1 MLGRI
6 LIYIAFATALFATI
20 SYYLGFRGRKNLINR
35 ARISYYISSASVV
48 LASAFL
54 LHLILTHQFQY
65 TYVWSYSSRDL
76 STPLLISTFYAG
88 QEGSFMLWTFY
99 TAILGLFLMSY
110 ARRNGYEPEVM
121 SVYSL
126 VKVFLLL
133 ILIVKSPFEYVWETW
148 PGQVHE
154 GFVPPDGRGLNP
166 LLQNFWM
173 VIHPPIIFIGF
184 ASMAIPYAHAITAL
198 LRREYLTWVKP
209 AMPWVIFASLT
220 LGAGLAI
227 GGFWAYETLG
237 WGGFWGWDPVENSSL
252 VPWLIAVGTIHT
264 MLVQKRTGAF
274 VRWNLG
280 MSILAFILV
289 LYSTFLTRSGV
300 LGDTSVHS
308 FVDPGMWVYSLLI
321 SLMIVFTAIGF
332 GLLFARR
339 KEIPRVKVE
348 SDLLSREYN
357 LFLASVILVIIAGF
371 VIAGTSS
378 PIITKIFQGKA
389 SAVDTSYYN
398 KTTLPLGIIMA
409 LLIGLAQVMW
419 WRKTKPEALMKT
431 LMFPTAASTIFTSIL
446 IIVGVREILMA
457 LFVLTTSFA
466 FFVNLRI
473 AYKIARGNPKFIGA
487 SLTHVGVALFL
498 LGVIASTKYDKTQV
512 VSLPKDQP
520 VNVYGYK
527 LTYVG
532 NQKIDKEK
540 VAYNIRVEKGEDSF
554 IAPLQ
559 MYFSEYNQGVM
570 RHPYI
575 FSLLNYDIFSN
586 PKLPAFLIKNM
597 LMNDLYLSPM
607 SLEKSGGFNPHATGE
622 LIILDKGKEK
632 TVGDYTLKFIR
643 FDMTPDDM
651 AKMMSGSDFAI
662 GAVIEVKYKGKTQQ
676 IIPKIHYRNNNPMP
690 EPVKVGDKQLTFVN
704 LNVEGGQI
712 AISFGD
718 GGIDS
723 SGANEPVEILVIE
736 ASVKPFINLVWFGVL
751 IVLAGFIISMIR
763 RISEVRKPAKS

>member
-1 MLGRI
+1 MGRI
-6 LIYIAFATALFATI
+6 LIYIAFASSLFATI
-20 SYYLGFRGRKNLINR
+20 GYYLSFRGKKYLIQR
-35 ARISYYISSASVV
+35 ARLSYHISATFVI

-54 LHLILTHQFQY
+54 LYLILTHQFQY
-65 TYVWSYSSRDL
+65 TYVWSYSSTDL
-76 STPLLISTFYAG
+76 PTPLLISTFYAG

-99 TAILGLFLMSY
+99 MAVLGLFLMSY
-110 ARRNGYEPEVM
+110 SRRNGYEAEVM

-126 VKVFLLL
+126 VKVLLLL

-154 GFVPPDGRGLNP
+154 GFVPPEGRGLNP

-184 ASMAIPYAHAITAL
+184 AAMAIPYSHAVAAL

-209 AMPWVIFASLT
+209 AMPWTIFAALT

-264 MLVQKRTGAF
+264 MYVQRRTGAF
-274 VRWNLG
+274 ARWNLG

-308 FVDPGMWVYSLLI
+308 FVDPGMWVYLLLI
-321 SLMIVFTAIGF
+321 SLILTFSLIGF

-339 KEIPRVKVE
+339 KEIPKVKVE

-357 LFLASVILVIIAGF
+357 LFLASALLVVIAGF
-371 VIAGTSS
+371 VIVGTSS

-389 SAVDTSYYN
+389 SAVDISYYN

-409 LLIGLAQVMW
+409 LLIGLAQTMW
-419 WRKTKPEALMKT
+419 WRKTNPETLMKS
-431 LMFPTAASTIFTSIL
+431 LLFPTAAATVFTSIL
-446 IIVGVREILMA
+446 IVAGVREILMA
-457 LFVLTTSFA
+457 LFVLTSSFA
-466 FFVNLRI
+466 FFVSLRI
-473 AYKIARGNPKFIGA
+473 AYKIARGNPKYIGA
-487 SLTHVGVALFL
+487 YLTHIGVAIFF

-512 VSLPKDQP
+512 VSLPKDQT
-520 VNVYGYK
+520 VNVFGYK
-527 LTYVG
+527 LTYIG

-540 VAYNIRVEKGEDSF
+540 VAYNVKVEKDGDSF
-554 IAPLQ
+554 VAPLQ

-586 PKLPAFLIKNM
+586 PNLLAFLVKNT
-597 LMNDLYLSPM
+597 LTNDLYLSPM
-607 SLEKSGGFNPHATGE
+607 SLEKSGGFNPHATGD
-622 LIILDKGKEK
+622 LIILDKNQEK
-632 TVGDYTLKFIR
+632 VVGDYTLKFIR
-643 FDMTPDDM
+643 FDMTPEDM
-651 AKMMSGSDFAI
+651 AKMMNGQDFAI
-662 GAVIEVKYKGKTQQ
+662 GAVIEVTYKGKKQQ
-676 IIPKIHYRNNNPMP
+676 VIPKIYYRNNMPMP
-690 EPVKVGDKQLTFVN
+690 EGIKVGDKQLTFIN
-704 LNVEGGQI
+704 LNVESGQI
-712 AISFGD
+712 AVSLRSD
-718 GGIDS
+718 GPILEFQD
-723 SGANEPVEILVIE
+723 EPVEVLVIE

-751 IVLAGFIISMIR
+751 VMLAGFVVSMIR
-763 RISEVRKPAKS
+763 RISEVKK

>member
-1 MLGRI
+1 MTGRI
-6 LIYIAFATALFATI
+6 LIYIAFATALFAAI
-20 SYYLGFRGRKNLINR
+20 GYYLGFRGRRELITK
-35 ARISYYISSASVV
+35 ARVSYHISAVTVI
-48 LASAFL
+48 LASAL
-54 LHLILTHQFQY
+54 LLYFILTHQFQY
-65 TYVWSYSSRDL
+65 TYIWSYSSTDL

-88 QEGSFMLWTFY
+88 QEGSILLWTFY
-99 TAILGLFLMSY
+99 TAILGLFLMGYS
-110 ARRNGYEPEVM
+110 RRNGYEPEVM

-126 VKVFLLL
+126 IKAFLLL
-133 ILIVKSPFEYVWETW
+133 MLIVKSPFEYVWETW
-148 PGQVHE
+148 PKEVHE
-154 GFVPPDGRGLNP
+154 GFIPPEGRGLNP

-184 ASMAIPYAHAITAL
+184 AAMAIPYSHAIAAL
-198 LRREYLTWVKP
+198 LRREYITWVKP
-209 AMPWVIFASLT
+209 ALPWTIFAALT

-274 VRWNLG
+274 ARWNLG
-280 MSILAFILV
+280 MSILAFILI
-289 LYSTFLTRSGV
+289 LYSTFLTRSGI

-308 FVDPGMWVYSLLI
+308 FVDPGMWVYTLLI
-321 SLMIVFTAIGF
+321 TLIVVFSGIGF

-339 KEIPRVKVE
+339 KEIPKVKVE
-348 SDLLSREYN
+348 ADLLSREYN
-357 LFLASVILVIIAGF
+357 LFLASVILAIIAAL

-389 SAVDTSYYN
+389 SAVDISYYN

-446 IIVGVREILMA
+446 IIAGVREILMA
-457 LFVLTTSFA
+457 LFVLTSSFA

-473 AYKIARGNPKFIGA
+473 AYKIARGNPKYIGA
-487 SLTHVGVALFL
+487 SLTHVGVGIFF
-498 LGVIASTKYDKTQV
+498 LGVIASTKYDKTQII
-512 VSLPKDQP
+512 SLPKDQP
-520 VNVYGYK
+520 VNVFEYK
-527 LTYVG
+527 LTYIG

-540 VAYNIRVEKGEDSF
+540 VAYNVKVEKGGDSF

-597 LMNDLYLSPM
+597 LTNDLYLSPM
-607 SLEKSGGFNPHATGE
+607 SLEKSTGFNPHSTGD
-622 LIILDKGKEK
+622 LIILSKDQER
-632 TVGDYTLKFIR
+632 TIGDYTLKFIR
-643 FDMTPDDM
+643 FDMTSDDM
-651 AKMMSGSDFAI
+651 AKMMAGEDFAI
-662 GAVIEVKYKGKTQQ
+662 GAVIEVTYGGKKQQ
-676 IIPKIHYRNNNPMP
+676 VIPKIYYRNNVPVP
-690 EPVKVGDKQLTFVN
+690 EAVKIGDKQLTFVN
-704 LNVEGGQI
+704 LNVETGQVAVSLKSNGGSLQVK
-712 AISFGD
+712 D
-718 GGIDS
+718 
-723 SGANEPVEILVIE
+723 EPVEVLVIE

-751 IVLAGFIISMIR
+751 VMLAGFIVSMVR
-763 RISEVRKPAKS
+763 RISEVKK

>member
-6 LIYIAFATALFATI
+6 LIYIAFTTALFATI
-20 SYYLGFRGRKNLINR
+20 GYYLGFRGRKNLINK
-35 ARISYYISSASVV
+35 ARISYHISALSVV

-54 LHLILTHQFQY
+54 LYLILTHQFQY

-133 ILIVKSPFEYVWETW
+133 ILIVKSPFEYIWETW

-184 ASMAIPYAHAITAL
+184 ASMAIPYSHAITAL

-209 AMPWVIFASLT
+209 AMPWTIFSALT

-321 SLMIVFTAIGF
+321 SLIVIFTAIGF

-339 KEIPRVKVE
+339 KEIPKVKVE

-457 LFVLTTSFA
+457 LFVLTSSFA

-532 NQKIDKEK
+532 NQKIDKER
-540 VAYNIRVEKGEDSF
+540 VAYNVRVEKGEDSF

-586 PKLPAFLIKNM
+586 PKLPAFLVKNM

-607 SLEKSGGFNPHATGE
+607 SLEKSGGFNPHSTGE

-632 TVGDYTLKFIR
+632 TIGDYTLKFIR

-651 AKMMSGSDFAI
+651 AKMMGGQDFAI

-676 IIPKIHYRNNNPMP
+676 VIPKIHYRNNNPMP

-704 LNVEGGQI
+704 LNVEGNQI
-712 AISFGD
+712 AVSFGD
-718 GGIDS
+718 GGINLS
-723 SGANEPVEILVIE
+723 ESEPVEVLVIE
-736 ASVKPFINLVWFGVL
+736 ASVKPFINLVWFGVI

-763 RISEVRKPAKS
+763 RISEVKKPSKV

>member
-1 MLGRI
+1 MIGRV
-6 LIYIAFATALFATI
+6 LIYIAFVSALFAVI
-20 SYYLGFRGRKNLINR
+20 GYYLSFKGRKNLISK
-35 ARISYYISSASVV
+35 ARLSYHVSAVTV
-48 LASAFL
+48 ILASAFL
-54 LHLILTHQFQY
+54 LYLILTHQFQY
-65 TYVWSYSSRDL
+65 TYVWSYSSTDL

-88 QEGSFMLWTFY
+88 QEGSFLLWTFY
-99 TAILGLFLMSY
+99 ISILGLFLMSY

-133 ILIVKSPFEYVWETW
+133 ILIVKSPFEYIWETW

-154 GFVPPDGRGLNP
+154 GFVPPEGRGLNP

-173 VIHPPIIFIGF
+173 VIHPPIVFIGF
-184 ASMAIPYAHAITAL
+184 ASMAIPYSHAVAAL

-209 AMPWVIFASLT
+209 AMPWTIFAALM

-274 VRWNLG
+274 ARWNLG

-289 LYSTFLTRSGV
+289 LYSTFLTRSGI

-321 SLMIVFTAIGF
+321 SIMVVFSGLGF

-339 KEIPRVKVE
+339 REIPKVKVE
-348 SDLLSREYN
+348 SDLFSREYN
-357 LFLASVILVIIAGF
+357 LFLASLLFVIIAGF

-378 PIITKIFQGKA
+378 PIITKILEGKA
-389 SAVDTSYYN
+389 SAVDISYYN

-409 LLIGLAQVMW
+409 LLIGVSQVMW
-419 WRKTKPEALMKT
+419 WRRTKPEILLKT

-446 IIVGVREILMA
+446 IIIGVREILMA
-457 LFVLTTSFA
+457 LFILTSSFA

-473 AYKIARGNPKFIGA
+473 AYKIARGNPKYIGA
-487 SLTHVGVALFL
+487 SLTHVGVGLFL
-498 LGVIASTKYDKTQV
+498 LGVIASTKYDKSQV
-512 VSLPKDQP
+512 LSLPKDQE
-520 VNVYGYK
+520 VIAFGYK
-527 LTYVG
+527 LTYIG
-532 NQKIDKEK
+532 NQKIDKER
-540 VAYNIRVEKGEDSF
+540 VAYNVKVEKDGDSF
-554 IAPLQ
+554 VAPLQ

-597 LMNDLYLSPM
+597 LTNDLYLSPI
-607 SLEKSGGFNPHATGE
+607 SLEKSGGFNPHSVGE
-622 LIILDKGKEK
+622 VIILNKNQEK
-632 TVGDYTLKFIR
+632 TIGEYTLKFIR
-643 FDMTPDDM
+643 FDMTPEDM
-651 AKMMSGSDFAI
+651 AKMMSGQDFAI
-662 GAVIEVKYKGKTQQ
+662 GAVIEVIYKGKKEQV
-676 IIPKIHYRNNNPMP
+676 IPKIYYRNNNPMP
-690 EPVKVGDKQLTFVN
+690 EPIKIGDRQLTFIN

-712 AISFGD
+712 AITFGN
-718 GGIDS
+718 GTVGS
-723 SGANEPVEILVIE
+723 EVKEEPVEVLVIE

-751 IVLAGFIISMIR
+751 VILAGFIVSMLR
-763 RISEVRKPAKS
+763 RISEVRR

>member
-1 MLGRI
+1 MIGRI
-6 LIYIAFATALFATI
+6 LIYIAFVSVLFATI
-20 SYYLGFRGRKNLINR
+20 GYYLGFRGRRNLIPK
-35 ARISYYISSASVV
+35 ARLSYHISAVMVI

-54 LHLILTHQFQY
+54 LYLILTHQFQY
-65 TYVWSYSSRDL
+65 TYVWSYSSTDL

-99 TAILGLFLMSY
+99 TSILGLFLMSY

-133 ILIVKSPFEYVWETW
+133 ILIVKSPFEYIWETW

-154 GFVPPDGRGLNP
+154 GFVPPEGRGLNP

-184 ASMAIPYAHAITAL
+184 AAMAIPYSHAIVAL

-209 AMPWVIFASLT
+209 AMPWTIFASLA

-274 VRWNLG
+274 ARWNLA

-289 LYSTFLTRSGV
+289 LYSTFLTRSGI

-321 SLMIVFTAIGF
+321 SIMVVFSGIGF

-339 KEIPRVKVE
+339 KEIPKVKVE

-357 LFLASVILVIIAGF
+357 LFLASLLLVIIAGF

-378 PIITKIFQGKA
+378 PIITKILQGKA
-389 SAVDTSYYN
+389 SAVETSYYN

-419 WRKTKPEALMKT
+419 WRKTKPEALLKT
-431 LMFPTAASTIFTSIL
+431 LNVPNSCINDFYFNLNHSWCKGNFN
-446 IIVGVREILMA
+446 G
-457 LFVLTTSFA
+457 A
-466 FFVNLRI
+466 F
-473 AYKIARGNPKFIGA
+473 
-487 SLTHVGVALFL
+487 
-498 LGVIASTKYDKTQV
+498 
-512 VSLPKDQP
+512 
-520 VNVYGYK
+520 
-527 LTYVG
+527 
-532 NQKIDKEK
+532 
-540 VAYNIRVEKGEDSF
+540 
-554 IAPLQ
+554 
-559 MYFSEYNQGVM
+559 
-570 RHPYI
+570 HPY
-575 FSLLNYDIFSN
+575 F
-586 PKLPAFLIKNM
+586 
-597 LMNDLYLSPM
+597 
-607 SLEKSGGFNPHATGE
+607 
-622 LIILDKGKEK
+622 
-632 TVGDYTLKFIR
+632 FIR
-643 FDMTPDDM
+643 F
-651 AKMMSGSDFAI
+651 
-662 GAVIEVKYKGKTQQ
+662 
-676 IIPKIHYRNNNPMP
+676 
-690 EPVKVGDKQLTFVN
+690 LC
-704 LNVEGGQI
+704 
-712 AISFGD
+712 
-718 GGIDS
+718 
-723 SGANEPVEILVIE
+723 
-736 ASVKPFINLVWFGVL
+736 
-751 IVLAGFIISMIR
+751 
-763 RISEVRKPAKS
+763 

>member
-1 MLGRI
+1 MIGRI
-6 LIYIAFATALFATI
+6 LIYIAFVSVLFATI
-20 SYYLGFRGRKNLINR
+20 GYYLGFRGRRNLIPK
-35 ARISYYISSASVV
+35 ARLSYHISAVMVI

-54 LHLILTHQFQY
+54 LYLILTHQFQY
-65 TYVWSYSSRDL
+65 TYVWSYSSTDL

-99 TAILGLFLMSY
+99 TSILGLFLMSY

-133 ILIVKSPFEYVWETW
+133 ILIVKSPFEYIWETW

-154 GFVPPDGRGLNP
+154 GFVPPEGRGLNP

-184 ASMAIPYAHAITAL
+184 AAMAIPYSHAIVAL
-198 LRREYLTWVKP
+198 LRREYLNWVKP
-209 AMPWVIFASLT
+209 AMPWTIFASLA

-274 VRWNLG
+274 ARWNLA

-321 SLMIVFTAIGF
+321 SIMVVFSGIGF

-339 KEIPRVKVE
+339 KEIPKVKVE
-348 SDLLSREYN
+348 SDLFSREYN
-357 LFLASVILVIIAGF
+357 LFLASLLLVIIAGF

-378 PIITKIFQGKA
+378 PIITKILQGKA
-389 SAVDTSYYN
+389 SAVETSYYN

-419 WRKTKPEALMKT
+419 WRKTKPEALLKT

-457 LFVLTTSFA
+457 LFILTSSFA

-473 AYKIARGNPKFIGA
+473 AYKIARGNPKYIGA
-487 SLTHVGVALFL
+487 SLTHVGVGLFL
-498 LGVIASTKYDKTQV
+498 LGVIASTKYDKSQV
-512 VSLPKDQP
+512 LSLPKGQE
-520 VNVYGYK
+520 VTAFGYK
-527 LTYVG
+527 LTYIG
-532 NQKIDKEK
+532 NQKIDKER
-540 VAYNIRVEKGEDSF
+540 VAYNVKVEKDGDSF
-554 IAPLQ
+554 VAPLQ

-597 LMNDLYLSPM
+597 LTNDLYLSPM
-607 SLEKSGGFNPHATGE
+607 SLEKSGGFNPHSTGE
-622 LIILDKGKEK
+622 LIILNKNQEK
-632 TVGDYTLKFIR
+632 TIGEYTLKFIR

-651 AKMMSGSDFAI
+651 AKMMSGQDFAI
-662 GAVIEVKYKGKTQQ
+662 GAVIEVNYKGKKEQVT
-676 IIPKIHYRNNNPMP
+676 PKIYYRNNNPMP
-690 EPVKVGDKQLTFVN
+690 EPVKIGDKQLTFVN

-712 AISFGD
+712 AVTFGD
-718 GGIDS
+718 GTADS
-723 SGANEPVEILVIE
+723 QVRGEPTEVLVIE

-751 IVLAGFIISMIR
+751 VILAGFIVSMLR
-763 RISEVRKPAKS
+763 RISEVRR

>member
-1 MLGRI
+1 MIGRV
-6 LIYIAFATALFATI
+6 LIYIAFVSALFAVI
-20 SYYLGFRGRKNLINR
+20 GYYLSFKGRKNLISK
-35 ARISYYISSASVV
+35 ARLSYHVSAVTV
-48 LASAFL
+48 ILASAFL
-54 LHLILTHQFQY
+54 LYLILTHQFQY
-65 TYVWSYSSRDL
+65 TYVWSYSSTDL

-88 QEGSFMLWTFY
+88 QEGSFLLWTFY
-99 TAILGLFLMSY
+99 ISILGLFLMSY

-133 ILIVKSPFEYVWETW
+133 ILIVKSPFEYIWETW

-154 GFVPPDGRGLNP
+154 GFVPPEGRGLNP

-173 VIHPPIIFIGF
+173 VIHPPIVFIGF
-184 ASMAIPYAHAITAL
+184 ASMAIPYSHAVAAL

-209 AMPWVIFASLT
+209 AMPWTIFAALM
-220 LGAGLAI
+220 LGAGIAI

-274 VRWNLG
+274 ARWNLG

-289 LYSTFLTRSGV
+289 LYSTFLTRSGI

-321 SLMIVFTAIGF
+321 SIMVVFSGLGF

-339 KEIPRVKVE
+339 REIPKVKVE
-348 SDLLSREYN
+348 SDLFSREYN
-357 LFLASVILVIIAGF
+357 LFLASLLFVIIAGF

-378 PIITKIFQGKA
+378 PIITKILEGKA
-389 SAVDTSYYN
+389 SAVDISYYN

-409 LLIGLAQVMW
+409 LLIGVSQVMW
-419 WRKTKPEALMKT
+419 WRRTKPEILLKT

-446 IIVGVREILMA
+446 IIIGVREILMA
-457 LFVLTTSFA
+457 LFILTSSFA

-473 AYKIARGNPKFIGA
+473 AYKIARGNPKYIGA
-487 SLTHVGVALFL
+487 SLTHVGVGLFL
-498 LGVIASTKYDKTQV
+498 LGVIASTKYDKSQV
-512 VSLPKDQP
+512 LSLPKDQE
-520 VNVYGYK
+520 VIAFGYK
-527 LTYVG
+527 LTYIG
-532 NQKIDKEK
+532 NQKIDKER
-540 VAYNIRVEKGEDSF
+540 VAYNVKVEKDGDSF
-554 IAPLQ
+554 VAPLQ

-597 LMNDLYLSPM
+597 LTNDLYLSPI
-607 SLEKSGGFNPHATGE
+607 SLEKSGGFNPHSVGE
-622 LIILDKGKEK
+622 VIILNKNQEK
-632 TVGDYTLKFIR
+632 TIGEYTLKFIR
-643 FDMTPDDM
+643 FDMTPEDM
-651 AKMMSGSDFAI
+651 AKMMSGQDFAI
-662 GAVIEVKYKGKTQQ
+662 GAVIEVIYKGKKEQV
-676 IIPKIHYRNNNPMP
+676 IPKIYYRNNNPMP
-690 EPVKVGDKQLTFVN
+690 EPIKIGDRQLTFIN

-712 AISFGD
+712 AITFGN
-718 GGIDS
+718 GTVGS
-723 SGANEPVEILVIE
+723 EVKEEPVEVLVIE

-751 IVLAGFIISMIR
+751 VILAGFIVSMLR
-763 RISEVRKPAKS
+763 RISEVRR

>member
-1 MLGRI
+1 MIGRI
-6 LIYIAFATALFATI
+6 LIYIAFVSVLFATI
-20 SYYLGFRGRKNLINR
+20 GYYLGFRGRRNLIPK
-35 ARISYYISSASVV
+35 ARLSYHISAVMVI

-54 LHLILTHQFQY
+54 LYLILTHQFQY
-65 TYVWSYSSRDL
+65 TYVWSYSSTDL

-99 TAILGLFLMSY
+99 TSILGLFLMSY

-133 ILIVKSPFEYVWETW
+133 ILIVKSPFEYIWETW

-154 GFVPPDGRGLNP
+154 GFVPPEGRGLNP

-184 ASMAIPYAHAITAL
+184 AAMAIPYSHAIVAL

-209 AMPWVIFASLT
+209 AMPWTIFASLA

-274 VRWNLG
+274 ARWNLA

-289 LYSTFLTRSGV
+289 LYSTFLTRSGI

-321 SLMIVFTAIGF
+321 SIMVVFSGIGF

-339 KEIPRVKVE
+339 KEIPKVKVE

-357 LFLASVILVIIAGF
+357 LFLASLLLVIIAGF

-378 PIITKIFQGKA
+378 PIITKILQGKA
-389 SAVDTSYYN
+389 SAVETSYYN

-419 WRKTKPEALMKT
+419 WRKTKPEALLKT

-457 LFVLTTSFA
+457 LFILTSSFA

-473 AYKIARGNPKFIGA
+473 AYKIARGNPKYIGA
-487 SLTHVGVALFL
+487 SLTHVGVGLFL
-498 LGVIASTKYDKTQV
+498 LGVIASTKYDKSQV
-512 VSLPKDQP
+512 LSLPKGQE
-520 VNVYGYK
+520 VTAFSYK
-527 LTYVG
+527 LTYIG
-532 NQKIDKEK
+532 NQKIDKER
-540 VAYNIRVEKGEDSF
+540 VAYNVKVEKDGDSF
-554 IAPLQ
+554 VAPLQ

-586 PKLPAFLIKNM
+586 PKLPAFLVKNM
-597 LMNDLYLSPM
+597 LTNDLYLSPM
-607 SLEKSGGFNPHATGE
+607 SLEKSGGFNPHSTGE
-622 LIILDKGKEK
+622 LIILNKNQEK
-632 TVGDYTLKFIR
+632 TIGEYTLKFIR

-651 AKMMSGSDFAI
+651 AKMMSGQDFAI
-662 GAVIEVKYKGKTQQ
+662 GAVIEVNYKGKKEQVT
-676 IIPKIHYRNNNPMP
+676 PKIYYRNNNPMP
-690 EPVKVGDKQLTFVN
+690 EPVKIGDKQLTFVN

-712 AISFGD
+712 AVTFGD
-718 GGIDS
+718 GTADS
-723 SGANEPVEILVIE
+723 QVRGEPTEVLVIE

-751 IVLAGFIISMIR
+751 VILAGFIVSMLR
-763 RISEVRKPAKS
+763 RISEVRR

>member
-1 MLGRI
+1 MFGKL
-6 LIYIAFATALFATI
+6 LIFIAFGTALFATI
-20 SYYLGFRGRKNLINR
+20 SYYLSFRGKRNLISK
-35 ARISYYISSASVV
+35 ARMGYYISAVSVV

-54 LHLILTHQFQY
+54 LYLILTHQFQY
-65 TYVWSYSSRDL
+65 TYVWSYSSTDL

-88 QEGSFMLWTFY
+88 QEGSFLLWTFY
-99 TAILGLFLMSY
+99 TAILGLFLMRYSH
-110 ARRNGYEPEVM
+110 RNGYEPEIM

-126 VKVFLLL
+126 IKVFLLL
-133 ILIVKSPFEYVWETW
+133 ILIIKSPFEYVWETW

-154 GFVPPDGRGLNP
+154 DFVPPEGRGLNP

-184 ASMAIPYAHAITAL
+184 ASMAIPYAHAVTAL
-198 LRREYLTWVKP
+198 LKRDYLTWVKP
-209 AMPWVIFASLT
+209 AMPWTIFAALT

-252 VPWLIAVGTIHT
+252 IPWLIAVGTIHT
-264 MLVQKRTGAF
+264 MLVQRRTGAL
-274 VRWNLG
+274 VRWNLS
-280 MSILAFILV
+280 MSMLAFVLV

-300 LGDTSVHS
+300 LGETSVHS

-321 SLMIVFTAIGF
+321 SLIIIFTGIGF

-339 KEIPRVKVE
+339 KEIPKVKVE

-357 LFLASVILVIIAGF
+357 LFIASVLLVLIAGF

-389 SAVDTSYYN
+389 SAVDVSYYN

-446 IIVGVREILMA
+446 IVVGVRDILMA
-457 LFVLTTSFA
+457 LFTLTSSFA

-487 SLTHVGVALFL
+487 SLTHIGVGLFF
-498 LGVIASTKYDKTQV
+498 LGVIASTKYDKTEV
-512 VSLPKDQP
+512 ISLPRDQQ
-520 VNVYGYK
+520 VNAFGYK
-527 LTYVG
+527 LTYIG
-532 NQKIDKEK
+532 NRKIDKEK
-540 VAYNIRVEKGEDSF
+540 VAYDVKVEKDGDSF
-554 IAPLQ
+554 VAPLQ

-570 RHPYI
+570 RHPYV

-586 PKLPAFLIKNM
+586 PRLPAFLIKNM
-597 LMNDLYLSPM
+597 LTNDLYLSPM
-607 SLEKSGGFNPHATGE
+607 SLEKSGGFNPHTTGD
-622 LIILDKGKEK
+622 LVILDKNQEK
-632 TVGDYTLKFIR
+632 KIGNYTLKFIR
-643 FDMTPDDM
+643 FDMTSDDM
-651 AKMMSGSDFAI
+651 AKMMSGQDFAI
-662 GAVIEVKYKGKTQQ
+662 GAVIEVTYKGKKQQ
-676 IIPKIHYRNNNPMP
+676 IIPKIYYRNNMPMP
-690 EPVKVGDKQLTFVN
+690 EPVKIGDKQLTFVN
-704 LNVEGGQI
+704 LNVESGQI
-712 AISFGD
+712 AVSFNSA
-718 GGIDS
+718 S
-723 SGANEPVEILVIE
+723 SDLQVQDEPVEVLVIE
-736 ASVKPFINLVWFGVL
+736 ASVKPFINLVWFGVVV
-751 IVLAGFIISMIR
+751 ILAGFIVSMVR
-763 RISEVRKPAKS
+763 RISEVKGK